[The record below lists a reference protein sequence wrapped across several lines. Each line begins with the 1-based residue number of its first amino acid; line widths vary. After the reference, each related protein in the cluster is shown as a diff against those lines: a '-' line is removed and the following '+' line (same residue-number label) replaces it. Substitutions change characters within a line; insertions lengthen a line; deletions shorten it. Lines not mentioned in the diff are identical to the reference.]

1 MFFSVHILYIDEG
14 PAVYGHSAEENKKNL
29 EFIKEICEK
38 YKFTYTIL
46 PLESVF
52 DIEINEALDMR
63 VADEATA

>member
-1 MFFSVHILYIDEG
+1 
-14 PAVYGHSAEENKKNL
+14 L